1 MTLNAL
7 PGLLAGEAVVAELL
21 AANDAVVAIP
31 EAGRALAI
39 AAISELGNAPVV
51 LVATPTA
58 READQLTHDLAA
70 FVGPDC
76 VDLLPAW
83 ETLPFERVS
92 PASDTMGRR
101 LRAMWHLRHGG
112 SAPGGAGERTAGLAP
127 QPSIVVA
134 PVRALL
140 QRLGP
145 KVEDAE
151 PVVVARG
158 TEIDAGGLIAKLVH
172 AGYRREYQVEH
183 RGEVSVRGGIIDVF
197 PSTADEGIRIDLWG
211 DEVERLTIFDV
222 SDQRSIAEI
231 ERAEIFGCRE
241 LVLTDEVRE
250 RARVLA
256 KESPFA
262 RDVFDRIAD
271 GLTFD
276 GMESWLP
283 WLTDEERLFTDLLH
297 PDARVV
303 LVEPRRLRDRA
314 AELIEEETSLAQTLS
329 STWLGERGDDG
340 RKESGANT
348 GGGAAP
354 AGAASFLDARLHLPF
369 ERLMSRSGARMASVL
384 PIADRP
390 DVTSLVA
397 NPWAPVMGDA
407 AGLARRLGELARTGY
422 RVVVCA
428 DGRGSAE
435 RLQAVLE
442 TEGLDAEPP
451 PRRERRR
458 VGALHAEPGRPR
470 RRCVDRQGSA
480 SSGIQA
486 GAARRGRPDGPA
498 PPAPGGE
505 AEGEAGGGFL
515 R

>member
-1 MTLNAL
+1 MTLNAI
-7 PGLLAGEAVVAELL
+7 PRLLAGEAVIAELL
-21 AANDAVVAIP
+21 AADDAVVAIP
-31 EAGRALAI
+31 EAARAVAI
-39 AAISELGNAPVV
+39 AAISELGQAPVV

-58 READQLTHDLAA
+58 READQLTHDLVA
-70 FVGPDC
+70 FVGAEC

-92 PASDTMGRR
+92 PAIDTMGRR

-112 SAPGGAGERTAGLAP
+112 SSPEGSGERVAGVAP

-151 PVVVARG
+151 PVVIERG
-158 TEIDAGGLIAKLVH
+158 AVIDAGELVAKLVH

-183 RGEVSVRGGIIDVF
+183 RGELSVRGGIIDVF

-222 SDQRSIAEI
+222 SDQRSVAEI
-231 ERAEIFGCRE
+231 DRAEIFGCRE

-283 WLTDEERLFTDLLH
+283 WLTDDERLFTDLLH

-314 AELIEEETSLAQTLS
+314 AELIDEETSLAQSLS
-329 STWLGERGDDG
+329 ATWLGDRGEQPGD
-340 RKESGANT
+340 
-348 GGGAAP
+348 GGAAT
-354 AGAASFLDARLHLPF
+354 AGTSAA
-369 ERLMSRSGARMASVL
+369 
-384 PIADRP
+384 
-390 DVTSLVA
+390 T
-397 NPWAPVMGDA
+397 
-407 AGLARRLGELARTGY
+407 
-422 RVVVCA
+422 
-428 DGRGSAE
+428 
-435 RLQAVLE
+435 
-442 TEGLDAEPP
+442 
-451 PRRERRR
+451 
-458 VGALHAEPGRPR
+458 
-470 RRCVDRQGSA
+470 
-480 SSGIQA
+480 
-486 GAARRGRPDGPA
+486 A
-498 PPAPGGE
+498 PPARHAQRRHARRRRRRRFSRRGSTCPSSG
-505 AEGEAGGGFL
+505 
-515 R
+515 

>member
-1 MTLNAL
+1 M
-7 PGLLAGEAVVAELL
+7 
-21 AANDAVVAIP
+21 
-31 EAGRALAI
+31 
-39 AAISELGNAPVV
+39 
-51 LVATPTA
+51 ATPTA

-70 FVGPDC
+70 FVGADC

-112 SAPGGAGERTAGLAP
+112 SAPESAGERAAGVAP

-151 PVVVARG
+151 PVVITRG
-158 TEIDAGGLIAKLVH
+158 SEIDAGELVAKLVH

-262 RDVFDRIAD
+262 RDVFERIAD

-283 WLTDEERLFTDLLH
+283 WLTDDERLFTDLLH

-314 AELIEEETSLAQTLS
+314 AELIEEKPPSPKHS
-329 STWLGERGDDG
+329 
-340 RKESGANT
+340 
-348 GGGAAP
+348 
-354 AGAASFLDARLHLPF
+354 
-369 ERLMSRSGARMASVL
+369 
-384 PIADRP
+384 
-390 DVTSLVA
+390 
-397 NPWAPVMGDA
+397 
-407 AGLARRLGELARTGY
+407 
-422 RVVVCA
+422 
-428 DGRGSAE
+428 
-435 RLQAVLE
+435 
-442 TEGLDAEPP
+442 PP
-451 PRRERRR
+451 PGWAT
-458 VGALHAEPGRPR
+458 VA
-470 RRCVDRQGSA
+470 
-480 SSGIQA
+480 
-486 GAARRGRPDGPA
+486 
-498 PPAPGGE
+498 
-505 AEGEAGGGFL
+505 
-515 R
+515 